1 MLPDLNATILCPR
14 EFVDPG
20 LYHSSGGCMRQRAI
34 DLLGIDNSGVRAYF
48 PEEVGNNRSW
58 CMRGLREG
66 VSGDRAWGGE

>member
-1 MLPDLNATILCPR
+1 
-14 EFVDPG
+14 
-20 LYHSSGGCMRQRAI
+20 MRQRAI

-48 PEEVGNNRSW
+48 PEEVGNNRRW